1 MGRMTMRRVVVGM
14 VSLVLLASGVA
25 DAHERQPALQ
35 RVEVRDS
42 GLVEPAFTPRREV
55 AARVPKVSTATFEV
69 TYNDFTAE
77 AQAAFQQAV
86 DIWSSLITSTVP
98 IRVEANWESLDET
111 VLGNAGAN
119 YIHRGFTGAPEP
131 LVWYVDAVA
140 DQLAGRDLA
149 PGEPDIVATFNAD
162 FDDWYLGTDGQP
174 PVGTIDFVTVVL
186 HELCH
191 GIGFVG
197 SGDVD
202 DDGIG
207 SWGQQNLPIVYDTFP
222 EDGGGNRVLDTAA
235 FPNPSEDLAAVLQGD
250 DLFWGGPGGTF
261 AAGGTRPRLYAPSEW
276 DPGSSFSHLDEATY
290 RAGNPHALMTPL
302 LSRSEVI
309 RDPGSIALC
318 MMEDMGWTTAASCGA
333 SNTIWVAV
341 AARAEGVGGSLWRT
355 RLGLF
360 NREAVAA
367 LADLRLRTA
376 EGLASATVA
385 VPAGGQVVID
395 DVVGFIGTDGNG
407 SLEVMSD
414 QPLTVGSRTYNLSVN
429 GTYGQYLDGVD
440 PAVTLAAGDTVWL
453 TLLEESPDFRTN
465 IGFTNTS
472 EGGARVRATLF
483 DSSGTVL
490 AVFERTIPAGR
501 NVQENQVFVN
511 RAGTSDVRAALASV
525 TVLSGQGVIVYGSV
539 VDNLTGDPTTI
550 PAKP

>member
-1 MGRMTMRRVVVGM
+1 MERMTMRWIAGGMASVV
-14 VSLVLLASGVA
+14 LVAATVA
-25 DAHERQPALQ
+25 DAHERRPAER

-42 GLVEPAFTPRREV
+42 GLVETAFTPRREV
-55 AARVPKVSTATFEV
+55 AARIPKVSTATFEV

-77 AQAAFQQAV
+77 ARAAFQQAV
-86 DIWSSLITSTVP
+86 DIWSSLISSPVP

-119 YIHRGFTGAPEP
+119 YIHRGFTGSPEP
-131 LVWYVDAVA
+131 LVWYVDALA
-140 DQLAGRDLA
+140 DRLAGRDLA
-149 PGEPDIVATFNAD
+149 PGEPDIVATFNSD

-202 DDGIG
+202 DNGIG

-222 EDGGGNRVLDTAA
+222 EDGGGVRVLDTAV
-235 FPNPSEDLAAVLQGD
+235 FPNPSEQLAALLQGD
-250 DLFWGGPGGTF
+250 DLFWGGPGGIF
-261 AAGGTRPRLYAPSEW
+261 AAGGARPRLYAPVEW
-276 DPGSSFSHLDEATY
+276 DPGSSFSHLDEMTY
-290 RAGNPHALMTPL
+290 RAGNPNALMTPL

-318 MMEDMGWTTAASCGA
+318 MMEDTGWTTAASCGA
-333 SNTIWVAV
+333 SNTMWVAV
-341 AARAEGVGGSLWRT
+341 VARAEGVGGSLWRT

-367 LADLRLRTA
+367 TAELRLRTS
-376 EGLASATVA
+376 EGLTTAMVV
-385 VPAGGQVVID
+385 VPAGGQLVID
-395 DVVGFIGTDGNG
+395 DVVGFLGTDGNG
-407 SLEVMSD
+407 SLEVFSD
-414 QPLTVGSRTYNLSVN
+414 QVLTVGSRTYNLSVN

-440 PAVTLAAGDTVWL
+440 PAVTLAAGDTVRL
-453 TLLEESPDFRTN
+453 ILLEESPDFRTN

-472 EGGARVRATLF
+472 DAVARVRVSLF
-483 DSSGTVL
+483 DSAGSSLT
-490 AVFERTIPAGR
+490 AFERLVPAGR
-501 NVQENQVFVN
+501 NVQENQVFAN
-511 RAGTSDVRAALASV
+511 RAGSTDLRAALASV
-525 TVLSGQGVIVYGSV
+525 TVLSGEGVIVYGSV

-550 PAKP
+550 PPKL